1 MTMHRYRE
9 DFEEQGPAKT
19 FEEEMARQHLAVA
32 RDANE
37 IARSA
42 SYAASAA
49 AAAARLLAYIAM
61 AALIMAVS
69 ALVVSVVTPDR
80 IKSYLTTQP
89 SSSWSSPAR

>member
-9 DFEEQGPAKT
+9 DFEQGSPDKS
-19 FEEEMARQHLAVA
+19 FEGEIARQHLAVA

-49 AAAARLLAYIAM
+49 AHAARLLAYIAV
-61 AALIMAVS
+61 AALVIAIGS
-69 ALVVSVVTPDR
+69 LVVSVVTPAK
-80 IKSYLTTQP
+80 IESYLAKQL
-89 SSSWSSPAR
+89 SSSPER

>member
-9 DFEEQGPAKT
+9 DFEQPGLERS
-19 FEEEMARQHLAVA
+19 FEDEIARQHLAVA

-49 AAAARLLAYIAM
+49 ASAARLLAYIAM
-61 AALIMAVS
+61 GALIVALT
-69 ALVVSVVTPDR
+69 ALVISIVTPDK
-80 IKSYLTTQP
+80 INSYLAKQP
-89 SSSWSSPAR
+89 WSSWYSPGR

>member
-1 MTMHRYRE
+1 MTMHHYRE
-9 DFEEQGPAKT
+9 DFSQRAPEKS
-19 FEEEMARQHLAVA
+19 FEEEIVRQHLAVA

-42 SYAASAA
+42 AYAASAA

-69 ALVVSVVTPDR
+69 ALVVSIVTPDKIR
-80 IKSYLTTQP
+80 SYLAEQ
-89 SSSWSSPAR
+89 SSWSLPTR